1 MENPE
6 LFEPI
11 KNTPTTSSVGAQ
23 KIAKPT
29 TTEIKNIAGQR
40 KVSNKLYDE
49 FVDSYAKPGNVF
61 KGLSESAINETVA
74 KPSTKM
80 INTVAGIG
88 NEIEGYLKKQ
98 SGEMA
103 KAAEKNIAKAAP
115 METPYGKSFL
125 SYTPEGKIA
134 GVPGKVLRGLG
145 KVAGPVGA
153 ALTAVDMGGALA
165 ELRKLGAEKIA
176 EENEVKEMQAPVSQ
190 LRKYTPEER
199 MRVKEMLK
207 KLRSEAKLRS

>member
-1 MENPE
+1 MQIELPPGTPNNFLNPNEVYFKE
-6 LFEPI
+6 LEDLALKYSKGIDIPSDYSRLANKYGVKTDALMKKISEYASKYSEDFSKGAEQTI
-11 KNTPTTSSVGAQ
+11 KNA
-23 KIAKPT
+23 
-29 TTEIKNIAGQR
+29 
-40 KVSNKLYDE
+40 
-49 FVDSYAKPGNVF
+49 
-61 KGLSESAINETVA
+61 
-74 KPSTKM
+74 
-80 INTVAGIG
+80 
-88 NEIEGYLKKQ
+88 
-98 SGEMA
+98 
-103 KAAEKNIAKAAP
+103 AKAAP

-153 ALTAVDMGGALA
+153 ALTVADMGGALA

-176 EENEVKEMQAPVSQ
+176 KENEVKEMQAPVSQ

-207 KLRSEAKLRS
+207 KLGAEAKLRS